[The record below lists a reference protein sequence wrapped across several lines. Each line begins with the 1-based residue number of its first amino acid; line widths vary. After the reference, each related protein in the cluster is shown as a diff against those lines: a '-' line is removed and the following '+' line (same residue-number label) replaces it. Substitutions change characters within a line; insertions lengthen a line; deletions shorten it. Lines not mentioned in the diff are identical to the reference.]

1 MRISFTILQS
11 TRRKDGLTLIEIV
24 VVIAIFAIFSGM
36 LFTVFKSSLD
46 SWRRAENLLDT
57 YQNARLVLE
66 QMSAE
71 ISSALLDQTYNDYD
85 PSDPLTLKWASFYG
99 NDETGTRIKT
109 NSAKDEIFFV
119 APVENEGNMD
129 LCEIGYWLD
138 GKGTAD
144 TSDDELKKHFKPF
157 NAPPPAVDFDFDED
171 ATENP
176 PATNNIIAKNITDL
190 QFIYYYRAAA
200 GAVPNTITANG
211 SWNSTSNVLTNYD
224 AKGNLKN
231 PDGLPEAVEI
241 TIVVRETKPIDP
253 ANPKTRT
260 FTTLVAI
267 EGVK

>member
-1 MRISFTILQS
+1 
-11 TRRKDGLTLIEIV
+11 RRKDGLTLIEVIV
-24 VVIAIFAIFSGM
+24 VVAIFSIFSGM

-46 SWRRAENLLDT
+46 SWRRAENLLDI

-66 QMSAE
+66 QISGE
-71 ISSALLDQTYNDYD
+71 ISSALLDQSSSNT
-85 PSDPLTLKWASFYG
+85 SRWAKFYG
-99 NDETGTRIKT
+99 IDETGTRIKT

-119 APVENEGNMD
+119 APVENAGDMD

-138 GKGTAD
+138 GKGTPV

-171 ATENP
+171 ITENP
-176 PATNNIIAKNITDL
+176 PATNNIIAQNITDL
-190 QFIYYYRAAA
+190 QFRYYYRAAA
-200 GAVPNTITANG
+200 GALPNTITANG
-211 SWNSTSNVLTNYD
+211 SWNSTQNLLANNYD
-224 AKGNLKN
+224 AKGNEGNEKN
-231 PDGLPEAVEI
+231 PDGLPNAVEI
-241 TIVVRETKPIDP
+241 TLIVRETKPIDP